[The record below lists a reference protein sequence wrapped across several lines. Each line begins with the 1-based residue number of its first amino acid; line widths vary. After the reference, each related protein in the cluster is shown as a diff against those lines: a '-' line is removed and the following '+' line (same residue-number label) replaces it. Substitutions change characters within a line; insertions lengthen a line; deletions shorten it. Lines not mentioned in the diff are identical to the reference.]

1 MPLPEAL
8 EHALLERG
16 HLRVAHRG
24 APSFGMDNTD
34 RCIAASL
41 EYQPDLIEVDAH
53 YTSDGA
59 IILWHDDALE
69 FGGRT
74 LHIARS
80 SLAELRAVRFED
92 GSTLLTLE
100 EAMDLVS
107 DRAGLMVDLKAPRL
121 ETGIL
126 EAQRRT
132 NFKTLTV
139 CGGYW
144 NTLRAIKSSNPNI
157 GISFTP
163 GPLETIFGGRL
174 VRAPFWDALTV
185 NWRAVTP
192 AFLEQSHRR
201 NVRVI
206 AWTVDEPERMR
217 TLLEMGVDG
226 ITTNRI
232 ETLSMLELQ
241 RRTT

>member
-1 MPLPEAL
+1 MPLPQAL
-8 EHALLERG
+8 ENALRERG

-34 RCIAASL
+34 HCIAASL

-59 IILWHDDALE
+59 VILWHDDALE
-69 FGGRT
+69 FGGRK
-74 LHIARS
+74 LQIARS

-100 EAMDLVS
+100 AAMELVG
-107 DRAGLMVDLKAPRL
+107 DRAGLMVDLKVPGL

-126 EAQRRT
+126 NAKQRT

-144 NTLRAIKSSNPNI
+144 NTLRAIKSSDPNI
-157 GISFTP
+157 GVSFTP

-174 VRAPFWDALTV
+174 VHAPFWDALTV

-192 AFLEQSHRR
+192 NFLEQSHARG
-201 NVRVI
+201 VRVI
-206 AWTVDEPERMR
+206 AWTVDDADRMR

-226 ITTNRI
+226 LTTNRI
-232 ETLSMLELQ
+232 ETLSTLETQ
-241 RRTT
+241 GRTP